1 MSPVGRERAPSRI
14 RPPACQYAVV
24 GDDDTRRGPPGPLDE
39 DRLADLAVVY
49 REHHEYVARVLRYLG
64 LEPHLVDD
72 ALQDVFLV
80 VHRRLASFDAR
91 RSLRNWLYGIARRVA
106 SEYRRGMRRGSRPL
120 VLVSDPAL
128 HAGGRDDVRLES
140 AAMVEQFLG
149 ALDEDKRRVFLLT
162 EVEGMTAP
170 EIAEA
175 EQLNVNTVYARLR
188 AARIAFE
195 RAVAQHGARDRS
207 EPWTG

>member
-1 MSPVGRERAPSRI
+1 M
-14 RPPACQYAVV
+14 
-24 GDDDTRRGPPGPLDE
+24 GDDDTRRGPDGRLDE

-120 VLVSDPAL
+120 VLVSDPSL
-128 HAGGRDDVRLES
+128 HAAGRDDVRLES
-140 AAMVEQFLG
+140 AAMVEQFLT